1 MSNYS
6 GLERL
11 AARLLGRFPAIKKL
25 AKFSYSR
32 AVFLRARKSFRYQSI
47 ATPLTYSHGQQSS
60 FFGYYDKSPENQSGF
75 VLGHVTS
82 LSTKESP
89 STDQLVHLSVF
100 DQNHQIIISLPI
112 SAYNW
117 QQGCRAQWLN
127 DDVFMF
133 NDFDSERSRYV
144 ARVYSVCQEEE
155 IIVFDRPVQ
164 DSFGTEYYIS
174 LDYQRLMTLRPDYG
188 YRNLST
194 LHTKELHDRENDG
207 LWRVEYGTGTSQL
220 LVSLADACKLNPL
233 PEFPQAFHKFNHV
246 MISPNGKRF
255 IFMHR
260 YFLGKRRVD
269 RLLLADAKTGS
280 LKLLSNFGMV
290 SHCFWVDEKMVLGYL
305 RGPGGKDGY
314 WLMNVD
320 TGEFKPCLQDK
331 LDKYGDGHPH
341 VFGNWFVTDTYP
353 DKARMQHL
361 LLCNWKT
368 GDVKEI
374 GEFFHGFDFDGE
386 SRCDLHPR
394 FSPDGKSVFFDSVF
408 TGKRQLYNMDLD

>member
-290 SHCFWVDEKMVLGYL
+290 SHSFWVDEKMVLGYL